1 MFDLFGSLSSTMG
14 VDLGTAN
21 TLIYTKENGIIVREP
36 SLVARHK
43 KTGRIL
49 AVGSEAKQ
57 MEGRTPDFLE
67 TLHPLRD
74 GVIADFDVT
83 AAMLRI
89 FLKKALRGRKFVQP
103 TLVVSVPCGVT
114 AVERRAVIDAATQ
127 AGARDA
133 YLIEEPLAAA
143 LGADMPV
150 REAAGNM
157 VVDLGGGTTEVAV
170 ISMGKIV
177 LSRTLRLGGDALDES
192 LVQYIRRQYNLMISP
207 AMAERMK
214 KEIGSLAESTQP
226 QAMEIRGRDL
236 LTGLPKPLAINQ
248 NQLLPALY
256 EPLREIIDVVKTTLE
271 MTPPELASDIM
282 DRGIVLTGGGAL
294 LRNLDRVMARDTGM
308 PVRIAPDAPLCVVLG
323 TGRAARNFNSFRRK
337 NHPAK
342 SHK

>member
-1 MFDLFGSLSSTMG
+1 
-14 VDLGTAN
+14 
-21 TLIYTKENGIIVREP
+21 
-36 SLVARHK
+36 
-43 KTGRIL
+43 
-49 AVGSEAKQ
+49 
-57 MEGRTPDFLE
+57 
-67 TLHPLRD
+67 
-74 GVIADFDVT
+74 
-83 AAMLRI
+83 MLRI

-133 YLIEEPLAAA
+133 YLSEEPLAAA

-214 KEIGSLAESTQP
+214 MEIGSLAESTQP

>member
-143 LGADMPV
+143 LGADMP
-150 REAAGNM
+150 GPGSGGKH
-157 VVDLGGGTTEVAV
+157 GGGPGRRYNG
-170 ISMGKIV
+170 SGGHLHGK
-177 LSRTLRLGGDALDES
+177 DC
-192 LVQYIRRQYNLMISP
+192 P
-207 AMAERMK
+207 F
-214 KEIGSLAESTQP
+214 
-226 QAMEIRGRDL
+226 
-236 LTGLPKPLAINQ
+236 
-248 NQLLPALY
+248 
-256 EPLREIIDVVKTTLE
+256 
-271 MTPPELASDIM
+271 
-282 DRGIVLTGGGAL
+282 
-294 LRNLDRVMARDTGM
+294 
-308 PVRIAPDAPLCVVLG
+308 PDAPI
-323 TGRAARNFNSFRRK
+323 GRRC
-337 NHPAK
+337 P
-342 SHK
+342 

>member
-1 MFDLFGSLSSTMG
+1 M
-14 VDLGTAN
+14 
-21 TLIYTKENGIIVREP
+21 
-36 SLVARHK
+36 
-43 KTGRIL
+43 
-49 AVGSEAKQ
+49 
-57 MEGRTPDFLE
+57 
-67 TLHPLRD
+67 
-74 GVIADFDVT
+74 
-83 AAMLRI
+83 
-89 FLKKALRGRKFVQP
+89 
-103 TLVVSVPCGVT
+103 
-114 AVERRAVIDAATQ
+114 
-127 AGARDA
+127 
-133 YLIEEPLAAA
+133 
-143 LGADMPV
+143 
-150 REAAGNM
+150 
-157 VVDLGGGTTEVAV
+157 
-170 ISMGKIV
+170 
-177 LSRTLRLGGDALDES
+177 GGDALDES

-214 KEIGSLAESTQP
+214 MEIGSLAESTQP

-308 PVRIAPDAPLCVVLG
+308 PVRIAPDAPLWVVLG

-342 SHK
+342 SHKSGRVEA

>member
-1 MFDLFGSLSSTMG
+1 M
-14 VDLGTAN
+14 
-21 TLIYTKENGIIVREP
+21 
-36 SLVARHK
+36 
-43 KTGRIL
+43 
-49 AVGSEAKQ
+49 
-57 MEGRTPDFLE
+57 
-67 TLHPLRD
+67 
-74 GVIADFDVT
+74 
-83 AAMLRI
+83 
-89 FLKKALRGRKFVQP
+89 
-103 TLVVSVPCGVT
+103 
-114 AVERRAVIDAATQ
+114 ERRAVIDAATQ
-127 AGARDA
+127 AGARDT

-207 AMAERMK
+207 VMAERMK
-214 KEIGSLAESTQP
+214 MEIGSLAESTQP
-226 QAMEIRGRDL
+226 QTMEIRGRDL
-236 LTGLPKPLAINQ
+236 LTGLPKPLSINQ

-294 LRNLDRVMARDTGM
+294 FAQYRSGYGTRYGHARTDCLRC
-308 PVRIAPDAPLCVVLG
+308 PFCVVLG

>member
-67 TLHPLRD
+67 TLRPLRD

-214 KEIGSLAESTQP
+214 MEIGSLAESTQP
-226 QAMEIRGRDL
+226 QAMEIRGRD
-236 LTGLPKPLAINQ
+236 
-248 NQLLPALY
+248 LPALY

>member
-43 KTGRIL
+43 KKNGQDTGCWQR
-49 AVGSEAKQ
+49 SQ
-57 MEGRTPDFLE
+57 TDGRPDTGFLE
-67 TLHPLRD
+67 TLRPLRD

-170 ISMGKIV
+170 ISMGK
-177 LSRTLRLGGDALDES
+177 DC
-192 LVQYIRRQYNLMISP
+192 P
-207 AMAERMK
+207 F
-214 KEIGSLAESTQP
+214 
-226 QAMEIRGRDL
+226 
-236 LTGLPKPLAINQ
+236 
-248 NQLLPALY
+248 
-256 EPLREIIDVVKTTLE
+256 
-271 MTPPELASDIM
+271 
-282 DRGIVLTGGGAL
+282 
-294 LRNLDRVMARDTGM
+294 
-308 PVRIAPDAPLCVVLG
+308 PDAPI
-323 TGRAARNFNSFRRK
+323 GRRC
-337 NHPAK
+337 P
-342 SHK
+342 

>member
-1 MFDLFGSLSSTMG
+1 MASLSG
-14 VDLGTAN
+14 
-21 TLIYTKENGIIVREP
+21 KP

-157 VVDLGGGTTEVAV
+157 VVDLGGGSTELV
-170 ISMGKIV
+170 
-177 LSRTLRLGGDALDES
+177 LGGDGIDAPS
-192 LVQYIRRQYNLMISP
+192 TQVQAAFSMD
-207 AMAERMK
+207 
-214 KEIGSLAESTQP
+214 IGSVRMTERHLRHDPPSETEIAEAIADIDEHIDEAFRTVPAGRTRTIIGVSGTVTTMSALALGLKEYDHRRVDGVRIPVDDAYAVDDRFLRMTREQRRAYKTIHP
-226 QAMEIRGRDL
+226 GR
-236 LTGLPKPLAINQ
+236 
-248 NQLLPALY
+248 
-256 EPLREIIDVVKTTLE
+256 IDVVGGGAVVWNRV
-271 MTPPELASDIM
+271 LAKVAQAAAADHGGVIDSYVASEHGLLD
-282 DRGIVLTGGGAL
+282 GIVLDCGRRL
-294 LRNLDRVMARDTGM
+294 LAER
-308 PVRIAPDAPLCVVLG
+308 
-323 TGRAARNFNSFRRK
+323 
-337 NHPAK
+337 
-342 SHK
+342 

>member
-207 AMAERMK
+207 AMAER
-214 KEIGSLAESTQP
+214 

>member
-150 REAAGNM
+150 RDM

-214 KEIGSLAESTQP
+214 MEIGSLAESTQP